1 VCYRVCVSVRRRF
14 RRVSCVLSRRNIPLS
29 TPFSGSRCESPVTR
43 GTKESTVEEEVVVV
57 VVGVLVV
64 VWVWVLLN
72 FNPIRVRRIY
82 LSVLSI
88 L

>member
-1 VCYRVCVSVRRRF
+1 MCYRVCVSVRRRF

-57 VVGVLVV
+57 S
-64 VWVWVLLN
+64 
-72 FNPIRVRRIY
+72 RSSRRCVSRSLGLGFIKF
-82 LSVLSI
+82 
-88 L
+88 